1 MAGDEGDV
9 TVTVM
14 WESEL
19 DPGKA
24 KGHSWKNW

>member
-1 MAGDEGDV
+1 MAGDEGDMSV
-9 TVTVM
+9 TVV

-24 KGHSWKNW
+24 KGHSWKNC